1 MFELLIS
8 HGIFQELVNFGN
20 SVNHNPTVKTS
31 YIRHQRSLQ
40 EIFCYFANVDDLSGA
55 SSVSKERTI
64 SSLLASGLSINE
76 FMGMLKAVNLF
87 NPTVPMQVVL
97 CLLCIN
103 HQLKIWM

>member
-1 MFELLIS
+1 M
-8 HGIFQELVNFGN
+8 
-20 SVNHNPTVKTS
+20 KTS

-40 EIFCYFANVDDLSGA
+40 EIFCYFANVDDLSGTSA
-55 SSVSKERTI
+55 GSKERTI

-97 CLLCIN
+97 CLFYVN
-103 HQLKIWM
+103 HLKSGCRL

>member
-1 MFELLIS
+1 
-8 HGIFQELVNFGN
+8 
-20 SVNHNPTVKTS
+20 
-31 YIRHQRSLQ
+31 
-40 EIFCYFANVDDLSGA
+40 VDDLSGA

-97 CLLCIN
+97 CLLCLN
-103 HQLKIWM
+103 HLKNLDVGCRIHHGSDSVVVKFRFVTVFVLL